1 VSGAPTVLIMAAGE
15 GTRMRS
21 EVPKVL
27 HPVCGRPMVAWP
39 VLAALEAGAERIA
52 VIVPP
57 HRDISAALP
66 DGVETVVQPQP
77 DGTGGAVRAALD
89 LVRDAGTVV
98 LLSGDH
104 PLVSGEV
111 VAGLLETHGASG
123 AAATVMTTEL
133 DDPGAYGRIVRDGNG
148 EIARI
153 VEAKPPTDA
162 TPEQLA
168 IKEIN
173 TGTYV
178 FDAGPL
184 VEALARIGNDNSQ
197 GEYFIGDVL
206 PVLREAGLRVV
217 AHRATDPAVNL
228 GVNNRAELALV
239 TAEARGRILERH
251 MLAGVTVLDPAAT
264 WIDAGVAIEPD
275 TTLEPGCFLR
285 GATRIGRGSV
295 IGPLTTLIDST
306 IGDGVRVVHSYL
318 VDCEVLDGCTVGPFS
333 YIRPD
338 TQLGEGAKA
347 GAFVEIKNSKVGA
360 KSKVP
365 HLSYIGD
372 AEIGENSNIG
382 AGTITANYDGFRKHR
397 TVIGDH
403 VRLAVDTALVAP
415 VSVGD
420 AAYTGAGSVITRDV
434 PPGALGITR
443 PEQKNVEGYAEKKRR
458 AAEVQEDDDS

>member
-1 VSGAPTVLIMAAGE
+1 
-15 GTRMRS
+15 MRS

-39 VLAALEAGAERIA
+39 VLAAREAGADRIA
-52 VIVPP
+52 VIVSPD
-57 HRDISAALP
+57 RDVSAALP

-89 LVRDAGTVV
+89 LIRPADTVV

-111 VAGLLETHGASG
+111 IAGLLETHGTRG

-133 DDPGAYGRIVRDGNG
+133 ADPGSYGRIVRDGNG
-148 EIARI
+148 EIERI

-168 IKEIN
+168 IREIN
-173 TGTYV
+173 TGTYA

-184 VEALARIGNDNSQ
+184 VDALGRIGNDNSQ

-206 PVLREAGLRVV
+206 PVLREAGLRVA
-217 AHRATDPAVNL
+217 AHRASDPAVNL

-239 TAEARGRILERH
+239 TAEARRRILERH

-264 WIDAGVAIEPD
+264 WIEAGVAIEPD
-275 TTLEPGCFLR
+275 TTLEPGCLLR

-295 IGPLTTLIDST
+295 IGPFTTLIDST
-306 IGDGVRVVHSYL
+306 IGDGVRVVHSHL

-338 TQLGEGAKA
+338 TTLGEGAKA

-372 AEIGENSNIG
+372 AEIGEHANVG
-382 AGTITANYDGFRKHR
+382 AGTLTANYDGFRKHR

-403 VRLAVDTALVAP
+403 VRLGVDTSLVAP
-415 VSVGD
+415 VRVGD
-420 AAYTGAGSVITRDV
+420 AAYTGAGSVITGDV

-443 PEQKNVEGYAEKKRR
+443 PEQKNVEGYAERR
-458 AAEVQEDDDS
+458 RREAEGKADDDDS